1 MSERLELRKPKSSH
15 DIIQFFSGQATYK
28 VPTTDAANVELDISP
43 PPAYPYQCSAETGEL
58 CQFPY
63 GLKGE
68 DTVHWNCARRSTK
81 CSPTSNDATASWT
94 NTNKLRFFE
103 SKADFHECAAC
114 NWTQIPCVIPGL
126 VFSGFG
132 LSSYAGIYLNEIANL
147 AAPVVIKVAQLRC
160 EKVGRLSGA
169 LPVG

>member
-1 MSERLELRKPKSSH
+1 MATTEATNAELEIIPPKS
-15 DIIQFFSGQATYK
+15 
-28 VPTTDAANVELDISP
+28 
-43 PPAYPYQCSAETGEL
+43 YPYQCSAETGEL

-63 GLKGE
+63 GLEGE

-94 NTNKLRFFE
+94 KTNKLRFFE

-114 NWTQIPCVIPGL
+114 NWSQIPCVIPGL
-126 VFSGFG
+126 AFSGFG
-132 LSSYAGIYLNEIANL
+132 LNSYAGININVNIATPPELIEI
-147 AAPVVIKVAQLRC
+147 VQIRC
-160 EKVGRLSGA
+160 GKVGRLPGA